1 MSVQTQKADDEQAN
15 EQAAIHVETGG
26 DLWRSTTDLLS
37 VLVDECKVRFDAD
50 DSDDPEVTV
59 RAVDP
64 ANVGMVDVS
73 IPAEAFDHYEVPEDT
88 VLGLPLDDLTTI
100 TDYARKGGNSAEN
113 PGDPVIVEQVGKRIY
128 VRVEPDDKWNRTGSF
143 FEIPPDSI
151 RQEPDLPNLDLPW
164 TGDVDASNLRD
175 ALNGIKSR
183 FDYAALSAAVEDTGN
198 GSLGTG
204 ESAYLSAYAADRND
218 DGEIYKEDEFRSPE
232 KVLHASSGS
241 DAVTSLFSLDY
252 LKDMLQGVVAA
263 GFEDVTLNLGG
274 EFPVKLK
281 FTGTRWGVQ
290 GEYMLA
296 PRIQSDDA
304 EESTA
309 SLSRTWGDRFDGTD
323 EDTENDA
330 DDEDD
335 AVGDETDASTEE
347 DEDEQEQ
354 DLPGCVSGDCEN
366 DADPEAVEEGYPF
379 CEEHD
384 RADNRELY
392 DDLPEES
399 FEDADTDEEEEN

>member
-50 DSDDPEVTV
+50 DDEDPEVTV

-64 ANVGMVDVS
+64 ANVGMVDVTV
-73 IPAEAFDHYEVPEDT
+73 PAEAFDHYEVPEET
-88 VLGLPLDDLTTI
+88 VLGLPLDELTTI
-100 TDYARKGGNSAEN
+100 TDYARKGGNGDN

-151 RQEPDLPNLDLPW
+151 RQEPDLPDLDLPW
-164 TGDVDASNLRD
+164 RGDVEPSNLRD
-175 ALNGIKSR
+175 ALDGIKSR
-183 FDYAALSAAVEDTGN
+183 FDYAALSASPGTTGD
-198 GSLGTG
+198 GSLGNG
-204 ESAYLSAYAADRND
+204 EAAYFSVYAADTND
-218 DGEIYKEDEFRSPE
+218 DGEIRKEDEFRSDE
-232 KVLHASSGS
+232 KLLHASPGE
-241 DAVTSLFSLDY
+241 DPVTSLFSLDY
-252 LKDMLQGVVAA
+252 LRDMLQGVVAA
-263 GFEDVTLNLGG
+263 GFERTTLDLGG
-274 EFPVKLK
+274 EFPVKIH
-281 FTGTRWGVQ
+281 FSGSRFGIS

-296 PRIQSDDA
+296 PRIQSGEDED
-304 EESTA
+304 STA
-309 SLSRTWGDRFDGTD
+309 DLSRTWGDRFDGTD